1 MTGDRNEMNVVST
14 GNAQC
19 TEVLCLTGGSFRIL
33 RVRFGSTTRVGT
45 QDSWKFSNTRP
56 KMTVLEGI
64 QAWEGRA
71 SIATTDAV
79 ATWKSSFT
87 AGSEQARVVL
97 GNKRHQCRLGYNR
110 SWTKEGSCSCSTP
123 SSPSKLESLMRSG

>member
-14 GNAQC
+14 GNVQC

-33 RVRFGSTTRVGT
+33 RVRFGSTTLVGT

-56 KMTVLEGI
+56 KTTVLEGI

-71 SIATTDAV
+71 SIATILRLLWLRGRAPSLLV
-79 ATWKSSFT
+79 P
-87 AGSEQARVVL
+87 
-97 GNKRHQCRLGYNR
+97 NKHA
-110 SWTKEGSCSCSTP
+110 
-123 SSPSKLESLMRSG
+123 